1 MPKSRLELAE
11 LPKLVG
17 QLVLVL
23 GLVLAKQQGLQELLA
38 LVQLQ
43 VLHFQEQLVEEQGL
57 VPPLEQQQVA
67 VG

>member
-1 MPKSRLELAE
+1 M
-11 LPKLVG
+11 
-17 QLVLVL
+17 L

-57 VPPLEQQQVA
+57 VPPFELQQVA